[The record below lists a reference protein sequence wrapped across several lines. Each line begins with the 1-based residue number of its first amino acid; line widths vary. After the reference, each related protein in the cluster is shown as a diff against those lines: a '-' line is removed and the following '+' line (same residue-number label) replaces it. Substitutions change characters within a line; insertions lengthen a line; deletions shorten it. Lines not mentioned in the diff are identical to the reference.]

1 MGRQT
6 VTVLGALLLDV
17 LRADGGWLTRRQLAT
32 ALGRGGGRMTPYD
45 AQLIEGLVSAGLVER
60 EERPMGI
67 VRTVRYY
74 RALEVAP
81 Q

>member
-1 MGRQT
+1 MGRQDT
-6 VTVLGALLLDV
+6 VTALGGMLLDV

-32 ALGRGGGRMTPYD
+32 ALGRADGRMTPYD

-74 RALEVAP
+74 RARGP